1 MSNAPSTLSAPPMP
15 RGWHRPVTR
24 RALLLVSLLTA
35 LLWLALVVAGFL
47 HVRREWVTVLEMR
60 QQPVQLR
67 LPSGMAASAEVA
79 EPVFTRLES
88 TQHLKLPLNQE
99 MRVQVQNN
107 LKAHAVVDTVVPVHT
122 VVNFEGDI
130 PVDTTVN
137 AEVPVVSWWPSFTVT
152 IPVKVVVPVKVSV
165 PVSAQVPLALA
176 LDVAGELSGPLRVP
190 VKTVIDTQVALRANV
205 RAQVSSRTDFSL
217 LAPVEPFAVDI
228 RHARLQLPMADF
240 GWTLVPEDSAQV
252 TARP

>member
-1 MSNAPSTLSAPPMP
+1 MMSMDASSAPTLPAP
-15 RGWHRPVTR
+15 KGWHKPVTR

-35 LLWLALVVAGFL
+35 LLWLALVVSGFL
-47 HVRREWVTVLEMR
+47 YVRREWVAVLELR

-67 LPSGMAASAEVA
+67 LPSGLAASAEVA
-79 EPVFTRLES
+79 EPVSTRLEA
-88 TQHLKLPLNQE
+88 TQRLTLPLDQVV
-99 MRVQVQNN
+99 RVQVQNN

-137 AEVPVVSWWPSFTVT
+137 AEVPVVSWWPSFPVT

-176 LDVAGELSGPLRVP
+176 LDVAGELAGPLRVP
-190 VKTVIDTQVALRANV
+190 VKTVLDTQVALRANV
-205 RAQVSSRTDFSL
+205 RAHVSSRTDFSL
-217 LAPVEPFAVDI
+217 LSPVEPFAVDI

-240 GWTLVPEDSAQV
+240 GWTV
-252 TARP
+252 RPDKPGTQ

>member
-1 MSNAPSTLSAPPMP
+1 MSNAPSTLSAAPAP

-35 LLWLALVVAGFL
+35 LLWLALVVVGFL

-67 LPSGMAASAEVA
+67 LPSGLAASAEVA
-79 EPVFTRLES
+79 EPVSTRLEA

-99 MRVQVQNN
+99 VRVQVQNN

-205 RAQVSSRTDFSL
+205 RAHVSSRTDFSL

-240 GWTLVPEDSAQV
+240 GWTLQPE
-252 TARP
+252 R